1 MALRSLFAG
10 CALATAL
17 LGTTSVG
24 VAGDTHVPAGIDAA
38 IRKAREAERDGRA
51 DIAIALYREAHEAQ
65 PFAAEPL
72 AAWGLL
78 ANRLGEP
85 EAALVLLNA
94 ALATAPRERET
105 RRGLADALVNLDRG
119 AEALAVYR
127 RLLTEDP
134 ADAVSWNGMGAALDG
149 LGDHQEAQAAYRE
162 GLALTPGGP
171 RPLDTLAV
179 SPVVSGSAGDSDRP
193 GTRLA
198 AVEPVAGTPL
208 PDRQG
213 SVVRDP

>member
-1 MALRSLFAG
+1 MALRNLVAS
-10 CALATAL
+10 CALAAAL
-17 LGTTSVG
+17 LGATG
-24 VAGDTHVPAGIDAA
+24 LAAVADTPVSLGGDAA
-38 IRKAREAERDGRA
+38 MRMAREAERDGRA
-51 DIAIALYREAHEAQ
+51 DIAVELYREAHESQ

-85 EAALVLLNA
+85 EVALDLLTA
-94 ALATAPRERET
+94 ALANSPRDRET
-105 RRGLADALVNLDRG
+105 RRGLADALVTLDRG
-119 AEALAVYR
+119 AEAIAVYR
-127 RLLTEDP
+127 RLLAEDA

-149 LGDHQEAQAAYRE
+149 MGDHQEAQAAYRQ
-162 GLALTPGGP
+162 GLALTPSGSRTP
-171 RPLDTLAV
+171 DTLAA
-179 SPVVSGSAGDSDRP
+179 STVVSGSAGDQGRP

-198 AVEPVAGTPL
+198 AADGLVNSPP